1 MPKKRRKLS
10 KEHEKSISIALKE
23 IELILAKIN
32 DINDDDIRG
41 EYAISFAPVKLTLDK
56 IRLDYSN
63 IGFNEDSVQMYSTYL
78 SLLAKFEEVYE
89 ILV

>member
-10 KEHEKSISIALKE
+10 KEYEKSISIAQKE

-32 DINDDDIRG
+32 DINDDDIRA

-56 IRLDYSN
+56 IYSDYTDM
-63 IGFNEDSVQMYSTYL
+63 GFKEDSELMYSSYL
-78 SLLAKFEEVYE
+78 SLLAKFKEEYE
-89 ILV
+89 I

>member
-10 KEHEKSISIALKE
+10 KDHEKSISIALKE
-23 IELILAKIN
+23 IELILAKIH

-56 IRLDYSN
+56 IRLDYTN
-63 IGFNEDSVQMYSTYL
+63 IGFNEDSVAMYSSYL
-78 SLLAKFEEVYE
+78 TLLDKFKEEYE
-89 ILV
+89 I

>member
-41 EYAISFAPVKLTLDK
+41 EYAISFAPVTLALDK
-56 IRLDYSN
+56 IRLDYTN
-63 IGFNEDSVQMYSTYL
+63 IGFNEDSVKMYSSYL
-78 SLLAKFEEVYE
+78 SLLARFKEEYE
-89 ILV
+89 I

>member
-10 KEHEKSISIALKE
+10 KEHERNISLAHKE

-32 DINDDDIRG
+32 DIYDDDIRG

-56 IRLDYSN
+56 IDLDYKE
-63 IGFNEDSVQMYSTYL
+63 IGFTNDSEKFYSEYL
-78 SLLAKFEEVYE
+78 SLLLKFKEEYE
-89 ILV
+89 I

>member
-56 IRLDYSN
+56 IRLDYTN
-63 IGFNEDSVQMYSTYL
+63 IGFNEDSVKMYASYL
-78 SLLAKFEEVYE
+78 TLLDKFKEEYE
-89 ILV
+89 I

>member
-41 EYAISFAPVKLTLDK
+41 EYAISFAPAIEPVFVIPPLE
-56 IRLDYSN
+56 
-63 IGFNEDSVQMYSTYL
+63 IGRAHV
-78 SLLAKFEEVYE
+78 
-89 ILV
+89 

>member
-32 DINDDDIRG
+32 DISDDDIRG

-56 IRLDYSN
+56 IRTEYDD
-63 IGFNEDSVQMYSTYL
+63 IGFNEDSLLMYSSYL
-78 SLLAKFEEVYE
+78 SLLARFKDEYE
-89 ILV
+89 I

>member
-41 EYAISFAPVKLTLDK
+41 EYAISFAPVKLILDK
-56 IRLDYSN
+56 IRLDYTN
-63 IGFNEDSVQMYSTYL
+63 IGFNEDSVKMYASYL
-78 SLLAKFEEVYE
+78 TLLDKFKEEYE
-89 ILV
+89 I

>member
-56 IRLDYSN
+56 IRLDYTN
-63 IGFNEDSVQMYSTYL
+63 IGFNEDSVKMYASYL
-78 SLLAKFEEVYE
+78 SLLNKFKQEYE
-89 ILV
+89 I

>member
-10 KEHEKSISIALKE
+10 KEHEKSISIAQKE

-56 IRLDYSN
+56 ISLEYSD
-63 IGFNEDSVQMYSTYL
+63 IGFNENSVTMYASYL
-78 SLLAKFEEVYE
+78 SLLDKFKEEYE
-89 ILV
+89 I

>member
-56 IRLDYSN
+56 ICVDYTN
-63 IGFNEDSVQMYSTYL
+63 IGFHEDSVKMYSSYL
-78 SLLAKFEEVYE
+78 SLLAKFKEEYE
-89 ILV
+89 I